1 MIIKE
6 NYPKKK
12 QNASYL
18 DLRCVWRFAMLSQ
31 GLEYWGANQNTSQIQ
46 HGFIL
51 FFNLSILLWLLLQA
65 DEAVDEAVADV
76 ADDVA
81 DASEAAAG
89 AVG

>member
-1 MIIKE
+1 MRLAFCDAFSGPWILGGQ
-6 NYPKKK
+6 P
-12 QNASYL
+12 
-18 DLRCVWRFAMLSQ
+18 
-31 GLEYWGANQNTSQIQ
+31 NTSQIQ